1 MRALIVG
8 GGRVGSYLAHS
19 MMNAGHGVI
28 VIEPNEERA
37 KLLAT
42 QTKALVVAGDGS
54 DVKLLEEVKAGQADI
69 VLAVTGIDEVNLVTC
84 QLAKAAFGCR
94 RVLARVN
101 DPENRP
107 TFEALDVPVVSV
119 TDLIVQVISRELA
132 LEDLIRADLVGNN
145 QISIVEVVV
154 PDSEPP
160 RNVIDVRL
168 PPSSLLVAIRRNG
181 TLLVPGATTEL
192 LPGDRVTAVTAVGQE
207 EELEALLIGDRP

>member
-1 MRALIVG
+1 MRAVIIG
-8 GGRVGSYLAHS
+8 GGRVGSYLTHA
-19 MMNAGHGVI
+19 MMAAGHGVI

-37 KLLAT
+37 KGLAT
-42 QTKALVVAGDGS
+42 ETKALVVTGDGS
-54 DVKLLEEVKAGQADI
+54 DVRLLEEVRTGQADI
-69 VLAVTGIDEVNLVTC
+69 VLAVTGIDEVNLVAC
-84 QLAKAAFGCR
+84 QLAKVAFGCR

-145 QISIVEVVV
+145 QISIVEVIV
-154 PDSEPP
+154 SESAPS
-160 RNVIDVRL
+160 RIVIDVGL
-168 PPSSLLVAIRRNG
+168 PPSSLLVAIRRDG

-192 LPGDRVTAVTAVGQE
+192 LPGDRVTAITLVGQE
-207 EELEALLIGDRP
+207 EELESLLVGDQP

>member
-1 MRALIVG
+1 MRAVIIG
-8 GGRVGSYLAHS
+8 GGRVGSYLTHS
-19 MMNAGHGVI
+19 MMAAGHGVV

-37 KLLAT
+37 RALAT
-42 QTKALVVAGDGS
+42 ATKALVVAGDGS
-54 DVKLLEEVKAGQADI
+54 DVRLLEEVRTGQADI
-69 VLAVTGIDEVNLVTC
+69 VLAVTGIDEVNLVAC
-84 QLAKAAFGCR
+84 QLAKVAFGCR

-132 LEDLIRADLVGNN
+132 LEDLIRANLVGNN

-154 PDSEPP
+154 PDSAPS
-160 RNVIDVRL
+160 RIVIDVDL
-168 PPSSLLVAIRRNG
+168 PLSSLLVAIRRNG

-192 LPGDRVTAVTAVGQE
+192 LPGDRVTAITMVGQE
-207 EELEALLIGDRP
+207 QELESRLTGEQS